1 MAWRQ
6 GGFRAPLNVG
16 TCVAPDRYDI
26 EECNRGMIQR
36 LSAAVLMLAA
46 GLCGCSTD
54 KKADAAQPGKA
65 KDGRVAP
72 RPTVVA
78 KPTTPYQAVSVTGGA
93 RLTGT
98 IDFDGALPTDNVIQ
112 LPPDAAGCGQRITE
126 QRVQRTGTRIGGA
139 IVWLTDIRSGKPLP
153 MARRFE
159 LANEDCMLTPQLQ
172 AVVAPGTLNV
182 VSNDVAQHRDRIIN
196 VGTGEL
202 EGIAP
207 FNDNGE
213 VVPFD
218 RVLDTTEQLEVTCDL
233 HPWAKAWILV
243 LDHPYFATSE
253 KSGTFAMDDV
263 PPGTYRVKAW
273 HPLLG
278 TAERSVTVSAGQAAA
293 VALRIGSSAASTS
306 VESAAG
312 DALKK

>member
-1 MAWRQ
+1 
-6 GGFRAPLNVG
+6 
-16 TCVAPDRYDI
+16 
-26 EECNRGMIQR
+26 MIDR
-36 LSAAVLMLAA
+36 LSGALLVLAAVL
-46 GLCGCSTD
+46 GGCSTD

-65 KDGRVAP
+65 KDGNVAP
-72 RPTVVA
+72 RPTVVS
-78 KPTTPYQAVSVTGGA
+78 KPATPYRAVSVSGGA

-98 IDFDGALPTDNVIQ
+98 IDFDGALPADTVIQ
-112 LPPDAAGCGQRITE
+112 LPPDAAGCGQRITD

-139 IVWLTDIRSGKPLP
+139 IVWLTDIRSGKALP
-153 MARRFE
+153 MSRRFE
-159 LANEDCMLTPQLQ
+159 LANEHCMLTPQVQ
-172 AVVAPGTLNV
+172 AVVTPATLNI
-182 VSNDVAQHRDRIIN
+182 VSNDVALHLDRIIN

-218 RVLDTTEQLEVTCDL
+218 RMLDTTEQLEVTCDL

-253 KSGTFAMDDV
+253 RSGTFSMDDV

-278 TAERSVTVSAGQAAA
+278 TAEQSVTVSSGQAAS
-293 VALRIGSSAASTS
+293 VALRIGSPPPTT
-306 VESAAG
+306 VDSAAG
-312 DALKK
+312 DSVMK